1 MKTKIFI
8 STALLMSAYFLQSC
22 GNSNTSADKNVMDS
36 SMTNMAQHD
45 SMSSGK
51 MEMDNGMMQSMSSSM
66 DNMKNMKMTGDF
78 DHDFASMMMV
88 HHQGAID
95 MAQMEISKGSN
106 AEMKSMAEKM
116 VKAQQAEITQFNNM
130 LKDYKIPE
138 IKKEGAEPHNELAEG
153 MDKMYASMKGVA
165 MTGNTDK
172 DFAMMMIPHHE
183 TAVTMAENEISH
195 GKNLALK
202 KMAQKIIEDQTKEI
216 KDLQDWLAKN
226 K

>member
-138 IKKEGAEPHNELAEG
+138 MKKEGAEPHNELAEG
-153 MDKMYASMKGVA
+153 MDKMYASMKGMA

-183 TAVTMAENEISH
+183 TAVTMAEDEISH